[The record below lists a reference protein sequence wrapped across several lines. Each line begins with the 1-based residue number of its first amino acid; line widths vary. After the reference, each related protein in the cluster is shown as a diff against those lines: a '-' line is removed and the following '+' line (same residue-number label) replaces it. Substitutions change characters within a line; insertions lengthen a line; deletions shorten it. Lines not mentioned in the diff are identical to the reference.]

1 MLLSERPDLPAAK
14 HHCEQAL
21 EHKPDHAKAHHLMGN
36 ILASQR
42 DASAATDAYKRAEA
56 LSSDA
61 SSSAAASPALHRWD
75 GVEIGHT
82 RTLVLPGGRRLTME
96 TLALRP
102 LAFLVRGFLD
112 ASECD
117 ALIGLARPKLKAS
130 LVMGDTTAAERTS
143 SSVFLPAASDPL
155 LGALQE
161 RLAALAQLPLALVQ
175 TSEDIQVVHYDGAK
189 RQTFGMHHDSSSFQ
203 PRLLTAFYYL
213 NEVEEGGQT
222 VFPAADGA
230 MDAAE
235 AMALAEPA
243 AAGKAPRGHAGT
255 RRRAAVLQS
264 TTRTARASPPPSTR
278 ARACSRARSGAP
290 TTGYEGRSRIFT
302 SHITLVATPHR
313 TALQLGDLAR
323 RRRRQRIGDELRR
336 STRLRRVRRQRL
348 RGDVRA
354 ERGDLLL
361 LRRPHQLEARRQWI
375 VSFTADSGSPSIPES
390 WAARA
395 ASWRYICTSA
405 SSALARDA
413 ASASARSAPARVAP
427 RASRARAARAG
438 RTAARQR
445 ARARHVEGT
454 SRTRWLRARG
464 ARRAGDGR
472 LGDRHG
478 DGFSRGARERGAV
491 RRGAT
496 VLQPFPLVP
505 FAQSDEEDL
514 AANVA
519 SRYSAPGA
527 GRRPTRP
534 RAGASGIFS
543 SRRGGRASRW
553 AQFSARVLAR
563 CGPARLSAPRQ
574 LRRWPPHASAPA
586 AEATLR
592 AYRDAKSTYEREKR
606 RCS

>member
-1 MLLSERPDLPAAK
+1 MLPEALEHYLAVLSLNPQLPAIHNNVAAIHLAQNSPADAEKSFRAAVELKPDYAEAHYNLAVLLSERPDLPAAK

-61 SSSAAASPALHRWD
+61 AASAAASPALHRWD

-117 ALIGLARPKLKAS
+117 ALIGLARPKLQAS

-155 LGALQE
+155 LQTLQE

-243 AAGKAPRGHAGT
+243 AAGKGLAVTPGRAAPRCGGTITT
-255 RRRAAVLQS
+255 RR
-264 TTRTARASPPPSTR
+264 ARASPPPSTR
-278 ARACSRARSGAP
+278 
-290 TTGYEGRSRIFT
+290 
-302 SHITLVATPHR
+302 
-313 TALQLGDLAR
+313 
-323 RRRRQRIGDELRR
+323 
-336 STRLRRVRRQRL
+336 
-348 RGDVRA
+348 
-354 ERGDLLL
+354 
-361 LRRPHQLEARRQWI
+361 
-375 VSFTADSGSPSIPES
+375 
-390 WAARA
+390 
-395 ASWRYICTSA
+395 
-405 SSALARDA
+405 
-413 ASASARSAPARVAP
+413 
-427 RASRARAARAG
+427 
-438 RTAARQR
+438 R
-445 ARARHVEGT
+445 ARARGREVGRQPLGT
-454 SRTRWLRARG
+454 RLVAHFYVTHYVSHPATRDG
-464 ARRAGDGR
+464 A
-472 LGDRHG
+472 
-478 DGFSRGARERGAV
+478 
-491 RRGAT
+491 
-496 VLQPFPLVP
+496 
-505 FAQSDEEDL
+505 
-514 AANVA
+514 
-519 SRYSAPGA
+519 
-527 GRRPTRP
+527 PTRRP
-534 RAGASGIFS
+534 RAAS
-543 SRRGGRASRW
+543 
-553 AQFSARVLAR
+553 
-563 CGPARLSAPRQ
+563 
-574 LRRWPPHASAPA
+574 PA
-586 AEATLR
+586 AAN
-592 AYRDAKSTYEREKR
+592 R
-606 RCS
+606 R